1 MSSKKD
7 YYELLG
13 VERSA
18 SVDEIKKAYRKLAI
32 KYHPDKNPGNKS
44 AEEKFKEVAEAYSVL
59 SDQQKRTQYDRFG
72 HATPGSGG
80 FGGFDFGGG
89 VDISEALRQFMEQGF
104 GFGDIFGS
112 GSRSR
117 RSGSRRGSDLQVR
130 LKLTLEEIASGV
142 TKKIKVKKHVACEE
156 CRGSGSAKHSRTV
169 SCPACHGSGEIRQVS
184 QSIFGQMVN
193 VTTCHRCQGRG
204 QIIENPC
211 PVCRGEGRVSGSKT
225 IDVNVPAGVTS
236 GNYIPL
242 SGEGNIGLH
251 GAPAGDLVVY
261 IEEIAHDIFKRHE
274 DDIYMLLPISFPQ
287 AALGATV
294 EIPTLTGRAK
304 LTIPAGTQSG
314 KILRLRGKG
323 IPHLRGAGMGDQ
335 LVQVQV
341 YVPTK
346 LTASER
352 QALEELNQS
361 DNLDPQKEDQKTV
374 FERFREALN
383 I

>member
-1 MSSKKD
+1 
-7 YYELLG
+7 
-13 VERSA
+13 
-18 SVDEIKKAYRKLAI
+18 
-32 KYHPDKNPGNKS
+32 
-44 AEEKFKEVAEAYSVL
+44 VL
-59 SDQQKRTQYDRFG
+59 SDQQKRAKYDRFG
-72 HATPGSGG
+72 HSMPGGAGGG

-89 VDISEALRQFMEQGF
+89 IDISEALRQFMEEGF
-104 GFGDIFGS
+104 GFGDIFGA
-112 GSRSR
+112 GTRSR
-117 RSGSRRGSDLQVR
+117 RGGGSRRGSDLQVR

-142 TKKIKVKKHVACEE
+142 TKKIKVKKQVACEE
-156 CRGSGSAKHSRTV
+156 CRGTGSAKNSRTV

-184 QSIFGQMVN
+184 HSIFGQMVN
-193 VTTCHRCQGRG
+193 VTTCSRCQGRG

-211 PVCRGEGRVSGSKT
+211 AACHGEGRVSGSKT

-236 GNYIPL
+236 GNYIPI
-242 SGEGNIGLH
+242 SGEGNVGLH
-251 GAPAGDLVVY
+251 GSPPGDLIVY
-261 IEEIAHDIFKRHE
+261 IDEAPHEIFKRHE
-274 DDIYMLLPISFPQ
+274 DDVYMLLPISFPQ
-287 AALGATV
+287 AALGASV
-294 EIPTLTGRAK
+294 EIQTLTGRAK

-352 QALEELNQS
+352 AALEELAKS
-361 DNLDPQKEDQKTV
+361 ENLDPQKEDQKTV